1 MVVTK
6 LARVYAK
13 ALIDL
18 AKEQDS
24 VEIIKSDMDLIAATL
39 KDARDLRIV
48 LQSPIVKADKKKAIL
63 NEIFK
68 GKVSDLSERFLGIV
82 VGHGRE
88 NKLDA
93 MCEAYEAMYLEHK
106 GIEKVTVTTA
116 YKLSKDE
123 ISAVIKKAESLSGKK
138 VELEEKIDESIIG
151 GMILRV
157 KDQRFNGSIAHQLKS
172 LKREFRANHYIK
184 EF

>member
-18 AKEQDS
+18 AKEQSAVD
-24 VEIIKSDMDLIAATL
+24 EIKADMDLISETL
-39 KDARDLRIV
+39 RLARDLRV
-48 LQSPIVKADKKKAIL
+48 MLSSPIIRGEKKKAIML
-63 NEIFK
+63 EIFK
-68 GKVSDLSERFLGIV
+68 GKISDLSERFLGIV
-82 VGHGRE
+82 IGHGRE
-88 NKLDA
+88 ATLA
-93 MCEAYEAMYLEHK
+93 EMCAAYEVMFLEHK
-106 GIEKVTVTTA
+106 GIENVTVTTA
-116 YKLSKDE
+116 YKLSETE
-123 ISAVIKKAESLSGKK
+123 IAAVIKKAESLSGKK
-138 VELEEKIDESIIG
+138 VQLEEKVDESIIG